1 MERRV
6 GLDPLRLSKAQ
17 TRGRAMSICA
27 CNWSWL
33 TCMISL
39 YLPIGVRA
47 ADKPRKEW
55 RQPLSTD
62 REKKTARS
70 MPGRLPHRSEL
81 PGRQARGVGRSR
93 ERPWPHTNRT
103 SSPKTSTW
111 CFAASI
117 PRRPLPRQDIISP
130 TAAIASGP
138 RCISPAS
145 QTDAFSPTRNGASSP
160 MAAASR
166 PSSTGPR
173 GGPTRSRRRNSWQ
186 LGSDSRPRCV
196 ATRHARSPFSAS
208 ARVDD
213 AWATRAGLGPASR

>member
-1 MERRV
+1 
-6 GLDPLRLSKAQ
+6 
-17 TRGRAMSICA
+17 MS
-27 CNWSWL
+27 
-33 TCMISL
+33 
-39 YLPIGVRA
+39 
-47 ADKPRKEW
+47 D
-55 RQPLSTD
+55 
-62 REKKTARS
+62 
-70 MPGRLPHRSEL
+70 RLPHRSEL

-145 QTDAFSPTRNGASSP
+145 PTGAFRPTRNGASSP

-166 PSSTGPR
+166 PLSTGPL
-173 GGPTRSRRRNSWQ
+173 GGPTRSRRQNSWQ

-196 ATRHARSPFSAS
+196 AGNQLSA
-208 ARVDD
+208 AV
-213 AWATRAGLGPASR
+213 RAAPAQRRLRAIPAEGAFEAADHGIGGLGRHVLVAAFAIRSELQHLGLS